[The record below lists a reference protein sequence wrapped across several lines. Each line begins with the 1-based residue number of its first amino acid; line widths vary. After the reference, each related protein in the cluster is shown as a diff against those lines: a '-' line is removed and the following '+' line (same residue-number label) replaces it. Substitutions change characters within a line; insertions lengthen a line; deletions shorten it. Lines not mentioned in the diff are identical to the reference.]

1 MGQIEYTST
10 WTRNTNPTNGVYWD
24 PNKKGYYQDVNG
36 QSEQRFTN
44 DSGNTWYKSEND
56 AANGSNSIAGLNGF
70 DNNQFSENKS
80 ANVMGRVSKRF
91 VKDLGTTGQTFTG
104 LNGQTYSSSDLDTR
118 KERKN
123 FRRQQNAYARL
134 GMNNNPNYAPQVSN
148 QPTDPNAFRGTNVVK
163 KEPETKTT
171 NPVSFDFGNRE
182 GFAGSKWA
190 KNWESTWN
198 TLSEDERKQLAGDDG
213 VFDWNEF
220 SGLIQGGGKDQGA
233 WGNQSLSSLQ
243 NRFSGNSALQS
254 LNFSNSGNYGR
265 SFNSGSQSDQRNG
278 GSTEKITGDKTG
290 STQFDYKWKDGK
302 TANALGRLGMK
313 KIALKDGTS
322 MFVDSKGNQFFNNG
336 RAKINGKMVNYRN
349 DRGVIQYR
357 TRGVGMNPMLSWK
370 NYYKKGGTVKYISNN
385 ILYNVITNK

>member
-10 WTRNTNPTNGVYWD
+10 WTRNNNPTNGVYWD

-44 DSGNTWYKSEND
+44 DSGNTWYKSESD

-254 LNFSNSGNYGR
+254 LNFNNSGNYGR
-265 SFNSGSQSDQRNG
+265 SFNSGSQSD
-278 GSTEKITGDKTG
+278 
-290 STQFDYKWKDGK
+290 
-302 TANALGRLGMK
+302 K
-313 KIALKDGTS
+313 KRWWLNRK
-322 MFVDSKGNQFFNNG
+322 
-336 RAKINGKMVNYRN
+336 
-349 DRGVIQYR
+349 
-357 TRGVGMNPMLSWK
+357 
-370 NYYKKGGTVKYISNN
+370 SNRR
-385 ILYNVITNK
+385 